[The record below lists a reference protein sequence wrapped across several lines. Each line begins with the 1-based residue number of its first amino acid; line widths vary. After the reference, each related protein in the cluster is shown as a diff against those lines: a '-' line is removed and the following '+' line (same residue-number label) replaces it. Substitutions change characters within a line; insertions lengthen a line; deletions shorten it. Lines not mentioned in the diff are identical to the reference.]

1 MKKCPNCN
9 HLVADDNV
17 ITCEKCGT
25 YLEQFNSVEIIDEEQ
40 VQEENSFGFEPP
52 YDDPDFTN
60 VGMFRRPFS
69 FHGRIRRTEY
79 WLSLILARLYSF
91 VLEFVVLTMFDGDL
105 AVFFIG
111 SIPYFWFM
119 IAQTT
124 KRCHD
129 RGNSGWFQLIP
140 FYGLVLL
147 FGGSDEGDN
156 AYGNSPIG

>member
-9 HLVADDNV
+9 HLVADDNA

-25 YLEQFNSVEIIDEEQ
+25 YLEQLNSVEIIDEEQ

-52 YDDPDFTN
+52 YNDPDFTN

-79 WLSLILARLYSF
+79 WLSCILATIYSYI
-91 VLEFVVLTMFDGDL
+91 LQFVVITTFDGDL
-105 AVFFIG
+105 AVLLIG
-111 SIPYFWFM
+111 SIPYYWFM
-119 IAQTT
+119 IAQNT

-140 FYGLVLL
+140 FYGLVLA

>member
-9 HLVADDNV
+9 HLVADDNA

-25 YLEQFNSVEIIDEEQ
+25 YLEQLNSVEIIDEEQ

-52 YDDPDFTN
+52 YNDPDFTN

-79 WLSLILARLYSF
+79 WLSCILATIYSYI
-91 VLEFVVLTMFDGDL
+91 LQFVVITTFDGDL
-105 AVFFIG
+105 AVLLIG
-111 SIPYFWFM
+111 SIPYYWFM
-119 IAQTT
+119 IAQNT

-140 FYGLVLL
+140 FYGLVLA

-156 AYGNSPIG
+156 AYGNSPLG